1 MKKILIV
8 LFLTLTTQLLYG
20 AENGLSVSL
29 EEVQRAIIENN
40 LYWTAGETIYTKMTP
55 EERRMVFGLKIPKGY
70 KSPKSNIASTL
81 KMALP
86 STFDW
91 RNNNGNYVT
100 RPKDQGYCGSC
111 WAFASTGALESKY
124 MITKKTPGLNVDF
137 SEQIVISC
145 DMSNY
150 GCNGGLLTNAA
161 SFMQDSGTYIESC
174 FPYNPSSSDPSST
187 RCSKACADY
196 RNKVKF
202 YRIRDYVDV
211 AQDVNEIKAA
221 VYQYGPVP
229 VGMIACDD
237 YQYYSGGVYKHKSG
251 SCSPEAGHGVLVV
264 GWDDYNNCFIVKNSA
279 GPYWGE
285 NGYFRIDYSEVRDCY
300 DTNRGIFT
308 CTNFGTMGVAYGDVV
323 TDADLVQV
331 TIATD
336 PAGLELNV
344 DGTVFKAPKTFSW
357 IAGTAHS
364 VNVKPEQK
372 SSDGKYKYYY
382 DSRSDGKNMLD
393 GIIAPSANGTITFY
407 FKTLYL
413 FKSTL
418 SDSNAGKINPY
429 CPTECWYDPNTSI
442 TLSATPNSGYI
453 FTGFSG
459 DINTTQNPYQFNIT
473 RPVSVVANFQKS
485 SVPTYTIT
493 ATAGPNGKIEPS
505 GTISVPQGGS
515 QTFIITP
522 NQGYHIDKILVDNN
536 VVPNTN
542 TYTFNNVTANH
553 TISVSFAINS
563 VETYTIN
570 ASAGSGGSIY
580 PSGTI
585 TVSKGASQ
593 QFTITPN
600 SGYAIQDVLVDG
612 NSQGKISSYTFSNIT
627 SNHQI
632 YASFEKTG
640 GQTEY
645 KKLSIDFKG
654 SGSGTVFSYPGTMN
668 CKNDCSDWFVKGTTV
683 TLTANPDSRSEFIG
697 WNFGSCG
704 KNKSCTIKMD
714 YDTSIV
720 VYFNLKESNTPVE
733 DNTDQGSSDEGVVN
747 SAGCGCS
754 IIE

>member
-1 MKKILIV
+1 MKKLLMV
-8 LFLTLTTQLLYG
+8 LVLLLSANVLY
-20 AENGLSVSL
+20 ATDNGLSISL

-55 EERRMVFGLKIPKGY
+55 EERKMVFGLKIPKGY

-86 STFDW
+86 ASFDW

-100 RPKDQGYCGSC
+100 KAKDQGYCGSC
-111 WAFASTGALESKY
+111 WAFASTGAIESKY
-124 MITKKTPGLNVDF
+124 MITKKTPGLNIDF

-145 DMSNY
+145 DMSDY
-150 GCNGGLLTNAA
+150 GCNGGLLTSAA
-161 SFMQDSGTYIESC
+161 SFMQDNGTYNESC

-202 YRIRDYVDV
+202 YRIKDYISVG
-211 AQDVNEIKAA
+211 QDVNEIKAA
-221 VYQYGPVP
+221 VYQYGPIP

-251 SCSPEAGHGVLVV
+251 SCSPDAGHGVLVV
-264 GWDDYNNCFIVKNSA
+264 GWDDYNNCLIVKNSG

-308 CTNFGTMGVAYGDVV
+308 CTSFGQMGVAYGDVV

-331 TIATD
+331 TVATD
-336 PAGLELNV
+336 PTGLELNV

-357 IAGTAHS
+357 LAGTAHG

-393 GIIAPSANGTITFY
+393 GIIAPSTNSTITFK
-407 FKTLYL
+407 FKTQYL
-413 FKSTL
+413 LKSVP
-418 SDSNAGKINPY
+418 SDTNAGNVNPY
-429 CPTECWYDPNTSI
+429 CATECWLDPNTAI
-442 TLSATPNSGYI
+442 TLSATPNAGYE

-459 DINTTQNPYQFNIT
+459 DINTTTNPYQFNIT
-473 RPVSVVANFQKS
+473 KPTSVVANFQKS
-485 SVPTYTIT
+485 SVPTYSIT
-493 ATAGPNGKIEPS
+493 ASAGPNGKIEPS
-505 GTISVPQGGS
+505 GNISVPQGGS

-536 VVPNTN
+536 VVANSSS
-542 TYTFNNVTANH
+542 YTFSNVTSNH

-563 VETYTIN
+563 AETYTIT
-570 ASAGSGGSIY
+570 ASAGTGGTIS
-580 PSGTI
+580 PSGTV
-585 TVSKGASQ
+585 TVNKGASQ
-593 QFTITPN
+593 KFTITPN
-600 SGYAIQDVLVDG
+600 AGYAIQDVLVDSK
-612 NSQGKISSYTFSNIT
+612 SQGKIGSYTFSNIT

-632 YASFEKTG
+632 YASFEKSG
-640 GQTEY
+640 SQTEY
-645 KKLSIDFKG
+645 KKLSVDFKG
-654 SGSGTVFSYPGTMN
+654 DGSGTVLSYPGTMN
-668 CKNDCSDWFVKGTTV
+668 CKNDCSDWFEKGTTV
-683 TLTANPDSRSEFIG
+683 TLTANPDSKSELGG
-697 WNFGSCG
+697 WNIGSCG
-704 KNKSCTIKMD
+704 KNKTCNVKMD
-714 YDTSIV
+714 YDMPVI
-720 VYFNLKESNTPVE
+720 VYFNLKDSTPLPDE
-733 DNTDQGSSDEGVVN
+733 GTDQNSNDDGAVSST
-747 SAGCGCS
+747 GCGCS
-754 IIE
+754 IVE